1 MGQKE
6 QVRKEIEESPS
17 LSWLS
22 VMSKAKQPA
31 PGTVFMEDQGSP
43 LITPPREVAK
53 EDLITFTS
61 SKKVPSKAESEE
73 ETSSPKDSV
82 AISDIE
88 VNVEV
93 VKSTGDSDKSQS
105 QPTQSYST
113 PLK

>member
-1 MGQKE
+1 
-6 QVRKEIEESPS
+6 
-17 LSWLS
+17 
-22 VMSKAKQPA
+22 MSKAKQPT

-43 LITPPREVAK
+43 LITPPRLLKVHHSQIAIIFNVPREVAK

-61 SKKVPSKAESEE
+61 SKKVPTKAESEE

-88 VNVEV
+88 ANVEV
-93 VKSTGDSDKSQS
+93 VKSTGDSDKYQS
-105 QPTQSYST
+105 QPTQSYSS

>member
-1 MGQKE
+1 
-6 QVRKEIEESPS
+6 
-17 LSWLS
+17 
-22 VMSKAKQPA
+22 
-31 PGTVFMEDQGSP
+31 MEDQGSP
-43 LITPPREVAK
+43 LITPPRLLKVHHSQIAIIFNVPREVAK

-61 SKKVPSKAESEE
+61 SKKVPSKEE
-73 ETSSPKDSV
+73 ETSSPKDPV

-105 QPTQSYST
+105 QPTQSYSS

>member
-1 MGQKE
+1 MIFN
-6 QVRKEIEESPS
+6 V
-17 LSWLS
+17 L
-22 VMSKAKQPA
+22 
-31 PGTVFMEDQGSP
+31 
-43 LITPPREVAK
+43 REVAK

-73 ETSSPKDSV
+73 ENSSPKDSV

-88 VNVEV
+88 ANVEI

-105 QPTQSYST
+105 QPLQSYSS

>member
-61 SKKVPSKAESEE
+61 SKKVPSKEE
-73 ETSSPKDSV
+73 ETSSPKDPV

-105 QPTQSYST
+105 QPTQSYSS